1 MTGIRTTRSS
11 VTFRSPFTLKGFRQP
26 EPPGTYQI
34 EIDEDVIEGNDR
46 TTYLRVA
53 TLLYIEA
60 GGMIRTVTVDPAD
73 LQAALAQDA
82 ATPLPAD

>member
-11 VTFRSPFTLKGFRQP
+11 VTFSSPFRLKGFKQP
-26 EPPGTYQI
+26 EPPGTYLL
-34 EIDEDVIEGNDR
+34 ETDEEVIEGNDR

-60 GGMIRTVTVDPAD
+60 GGTIRTVTVDPTE
-73 LQAALAQDA
+73 LRAALDRDA
-82 ATPLPAD
+82 TE